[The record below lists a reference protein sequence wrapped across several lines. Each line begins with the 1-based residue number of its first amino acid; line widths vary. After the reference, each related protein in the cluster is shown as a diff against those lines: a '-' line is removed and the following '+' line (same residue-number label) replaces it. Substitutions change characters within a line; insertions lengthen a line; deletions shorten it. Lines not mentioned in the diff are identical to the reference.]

1 MKHKKLLD
9 IYSVLVAINLC
20 AWIVGVFLAFKI
32 PTIEYMILA
41 FSTLLLSG
49 GAIIFTM
56 YLLIATIERINR
68 IEEKL
73 EKKEE
78 TEPPN
83 DTENGKN

>member
-32 PTIEYMILA
+32 STIEYMILA
-41 FSTLLLSG
+41 FSALLLSG

-68 IEEKL
+68 IEEKINSS
-73 EKKEE
+73 KKEL
-78 TEPPN
+78 PPN
-83 DTENGKN
+83 DTNDGNN